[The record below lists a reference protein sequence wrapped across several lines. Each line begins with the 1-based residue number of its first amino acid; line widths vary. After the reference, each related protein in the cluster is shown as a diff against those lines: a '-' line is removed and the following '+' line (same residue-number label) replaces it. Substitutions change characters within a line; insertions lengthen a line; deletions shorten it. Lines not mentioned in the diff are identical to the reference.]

1 MEELGVLGLL
11 GVLGMFLLFGAAPA
25 ARAEDAPRSTET
37 LVFVRH
43 GEKPAGGFGQI
54 SCQGLNR
61 ALALP
66 AVLVRKFGKPDFIF
80 APDPSDAADDPAG
93 RFDYVRPLATIEP
106 TAVALGMPI
115 NTQFGFR
122 QIDGLQGELLR
133 PRYRNALVFIAW
145 EHAKAEQLAR
155 DLPSADG
162 VLVPRWAGG
171 SSKSAKWLRFVQ
183 STISTAGSR
192 GSARVNSTL
201 TAWTGPTSPV
211 KAIALISTASC
222 STHLPRQFRNY
233 PRGILPRLGDTTCRP
248 RSRT

>member
-1 MEELGVLGLL
+1 MEELGVLGVLGLL

-155 DLPSADG
+155 DLTSADG
-162 VLVPRWAGG
+162 ALVPRWESPDFDSIYVVRIQTEGEERHA
-171 SSKSAKWLRFVQ
+171 RFEHDLEGLDGQ
-183 STISTAGSR
+183 STRCAF
-192 GSARVNSTL
+192 
-201 TAWTGPTSPV
+201 
-211 KAIALISTASC
+211 
-222 STHLPRQFRNY
+222 LP
-233 PRGILPRLGDTTCRP
+233 
-248 RSRT
+248 